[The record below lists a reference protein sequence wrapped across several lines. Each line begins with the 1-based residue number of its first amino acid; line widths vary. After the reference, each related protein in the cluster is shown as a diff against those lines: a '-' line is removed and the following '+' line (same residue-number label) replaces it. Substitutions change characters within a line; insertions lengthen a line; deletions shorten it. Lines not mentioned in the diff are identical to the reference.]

1 MSKGGKTGGGPQPS
15 APGILPGGGPLT
27 SSSPGKGGRG
37 MPPQQQEP
45 SGWGQPPAQ
54 QFGGVYRPGGMGD
67 EYGFGYNPNRPSGPG
82 KGGRQQ
88 PDYGDPAFGSGSSGR
103 AGPWDSDYYTRDI
116 SNQGGWGQPQFQGG
130 FGGYGQGSQR
140 PSGPGKGGPFQG
152 PGPSYNQPQ
161 MPFGYGQMQ
170 YSPQRFHGYG
180 VPSSIAQPFPDVRS
194 PSPGYPQPPPDI
206 QLPPPGYPQQLGM
219 GGPGK
224 GGRRRGP
231 PPYMGGRGPGGPG
244 YDPRAGAGPSPQERH
259 QAALTRARRLSTLG
273 GGGGPGKGGRGR
285 HQQVS
290 DHMARGPNE
299 LRQEEYGP
307 AYSGGGHTAGDTL
320 LGSPEY
326 QELLAE
332 RQRSRGQNEGVNERL
347 RIMQQQQQRQRE
359 EYGPVGGY
367 AQMLR
372 KLGRPGGQYTPSQ
385 ADEPFWTSAYS
396 GGGGIAGIYGP
407 GGRVR

>member
-45 SGWGQPPAQ
+45 SGWRQPPAQ
-54 QFGGVYRPGGMGD
+54 QFG
-67 EYGFGYNPNRPSGPG
+67 
-82 KGGRQQ
+82 
-88 PDYGDPAFGSGSSGR
+88 
-103 AGPWDSDYYTRDI
+103 
-116 SNQGGWGQPQFQGG
+116 GGWGQPQFQGG
-130 FGGYGQGSQR
+130 FGGYGQGLQR

-180 VPSSIAQPFPDVRS
+180 VPSSMAQPF
-194 PSPGYPQPPPDI
+194 PDI
-206 QLPPPGYPQQLGM
+206 QLPPPGYPQQYGRQPGM

-231 PPYMGGRGPGGPG
+231 PPYMGGRGLGGPG
-244 YDPRAGAGPSPQERH
+244 YDPWRPRHEGGPSGLEQR
-259 QAALTRARRLSTLG
+259 G
-273 GGGGPGKGGRGR
+273 GGGISYGAGEHRRMAESARDGGFSP
-285 HQQVS
+285 QQ
-290 DHMARGPNE
+290 MREQQLYAAGQQQ
-299 LRQEEYGP
+299 QEEYGQ
-307 AYSGGGHTAGDTL
+307 A
-320 LGSPEY
+320 
-326 QELLAE
+326 
-332 RQRSRGQNEGVNERL
+332 
-347 RIMQQQQQRQRE
+347 
-359 EYGPVGGY
+359 GGY

-385 ADEPFWTSAYS
+385 ADEWQRRGDDVYVEPLFRTAYS

>member
-27 SSSPGKGGRG
+27 SSSPGKGGR
-37 MPPQQQEP
+37 QQP
-45 SGWGQPPAQ
+45 SGPIDRGY
-54 QFGGVYRPGGMGD
+54 GGWDNSGGMRNSSSVDWTGGRGTAGPPRD
-67 EYGFGYNPNRPSGPG
+67 PLQPSGPG
-82 KGGRQQ
+82 KGGRGMPPQPPQQ
-88 PDYGDPAFGSGSSGR
+88 FGGGWGQPQQFGGR
-103 AGPWDSDYYTRDI
+103 
-116 SNQGGWGQPQFQGG
+116 WGQPQFQGG
-130 FGGYGQGSQR
+130 FGGYGQGLQR

-170 YSPQRFHGYG
+170 YSPQRFGGYG
-180 VPSSIAQPFPDVRS
+180 VPSSMAQPF
-194 PSPGYPQPPPDI
+194 PDI
-206 QLPPPGYPQQLGM
+206 QLPPPGYPQQYGRQPGM
-219 GGPGK
+219 GGPGKGGRGGGGGPGK

-231 PPYMGGRGPGGPG
+231 PPYMGGP
-244 YDPRAGAGPSPQERH
+244 
-259 QAALTRARRLSTLG
+259 
-273 GGGGPGKGGRGR
+273 
-285 HQQVS
+285 VS
-290 DHMARGPNE
+290 
-299 LRQEEYGP
+299 
-307 AYSGGGHTAGDTL
+307 
-320 LGSPEY
+320 SPEY

-347 RIMQQQQQRQRE
+347 RIMQQQQQQQRE
-359 EYGPVGGY
+359 EYGQAGGY